1 MITELYN
8 IDPNLLEEDE
18 RIAAYLKGQMSE
30 AQEDKFL
37 KDLEGDA
44 QLKEKTIMTARLVK
58 GMKEVGQRQD
68 NDIYDIFLAS
78 SEEDAAYAAQD
89 GVRGERCA
97 YEFVDYDV
105 MEGLSPY
112 AEAQEAK
119 KARRMR
125 NKFVIKCLA
134 VAASLV
140 FIVWMGVEYGMYKY
154 TIGLAERYG
163 AEFSSEAV
171 ARGADS
177 QSDTERKLAKLFDAV
192 KKEDN
197 LDETISELTVCWKL
211 STKKTYNDY
220 TDYSAEIGWNL
231 VIAYLKNDDRD
242 NARKVLQK
250 LVETSEEGSVVNKK
264 SKQLLEKL
272 YF

>member
-1 MITELYN
+1 MKTELYN
-8 IDPNLLEEDE
+8 IDPKLLKEDE

-30 AQEDKFL
+30 VQEDKFL
-37 KDLEGDA
+37 KDLEDDA
-44 QLKEKTIMTARLVK
+44 QLKEKTIMTARLVR

-68 NDIYDIFLAS
+68 SDICNVFLAS

-89 GVRGERCA
+89 GVREERCA
-97 YEFVDYDV
+97 YEFADYV

-112 AEAQEAK
+112 AEAQETK
-119 KARRMR
+119 EARRVR

-163 AEFSSEAV
+163 SEFSSEAV

-197 LDETISELTVCWKL
+197 LDETISELTVCWEL
-211 STKKTYNDY
+211 STKETYNEY

-264 SKQLLEKL
+264 SKQLLEKIS
-272 YF
+272 F